1 MKGRIFLLFIIHVT
15 FLSSA
20 QILKVDK
27 GSLLLDSARILIGN
41 VGLNF
46 DIHNRSATS
55 EKEITFVGLKGTSD
69 IVYLS
74 EKHAYISI
82 NTIQYFKSTGGPLT
96 SNGYSHF
103 RVNFLRMRKL
113 SYETYTQVQYDDG
126 RSMPFRFLYGGGIR
140 LRLKESKKI
149 SAHAGIGIMNELEHW
164 KNIST
169 DNSINQKQILKTSD
183 YIGATLQLTDYASIM
198 LTLFYQGGLDNKDDV
213 FRNRVSSDFQLKIK
227 MTNKISFL
235 ASCTFQ
241 YEDKPIIPIRKLVY
255 SVHNGLMWNF

>member
-1 MKGRIFLLFIIHVT
+1 MKGKIFLLFAMHINL
-15 FLSSA
+15 LSSA

-27 GSLLLDSARILIGN
+27 GSLLLDSSRVLIGN

-55 EKEITFVGLKGTSD
+55 EREITFVGLKGTSD

-74 EKHAYISI
+74 QKHAYISI
-82 NTIQYFKSTGGPLT
+82 NSVQYFKSTGGPLT

-103 RVNFLRMRKL
+103 RINFLRMKPL

-126 RSMPFRFLYGGGIR
+126 RSMPFRFLYGGGVR

-169 DNSINQKQILKTSD
+169 DNSIITKQILKTSD
-183 YIGATLQLTDYASIM
+183 YVGATLQLTDFASIM
-198 LTLFYQGGLDNKDDV
+198 LTFYYQGGYDNQDDV
-213 FRNRVSSDFQLKIK
+213 FRNRVSSDFEFKVK
-227 MTNKISFL
+227 MTNKISFTS
-235 ASCTFQ
+235 SCALQ

>member
-1 MKGRIFLLFIIHVT
+1 MKGRFLLLVALHVSVLT
-15 FLSSA
+15 GA

-27 GSLLLDSARILIGN
+27 GSLLLDSAKVLIGN
-41 VGLNF
+41 VALNF
-46 DIHNRSATS
+46 DVHNKSATS
-55 EKEITFVGLKGTSD
+55 EEEITFVGLKGSSD
-69 IVYLS
+69 LVYLS

-113 SYETYTQVQYDDG
+113 SYETYAQVQYDDG

-149 SAHAGIGIMNELEHW
+149 SAHAGIGIMNELERW

-169 DNSINQKQILKTSD
+169 DNSIIQKQILKTSD

-198 LTLFYQGGLDNKDDV
+198 LTLFYQGGYDNQDNV

-227 MTNKISFL
+227 MTDKISFL
-235 ASCTFQ
+235 ASCTLQF
-241 YEDKPIIPIRKLVY
+241 EDQPIIPIRKLVY
-255 SVHNGLMWNF
+255 SVHNGLIWSF

>member
-1 MKGRIFLLFIIHVT
+1 MKGKIFLLFAMNINL
-15 FLSSA
+15 LSSA

-27 GSLLLDSARILIGN
+27 GSLLLDSSRVLIGN

-55 EKEITFVGLKGTSD
+55 EREITFVGLKGTSD

-74 EKHAYISI
+74 QKHAYISI
-82 NTIQYFKSTGGPLT
+82 NSVQYFKSTGGPLT

-103 RVNFLRMRKL
+103 RINFLRMKPL

-126 RSMPFRFLYGGGIR
+126 RSMPFRFLYGGGVR

-169 DNSINQKQILKTSD
+169 DNSKITKQILKTSD
-183 YIGATLQLTDYASIM
+183 YVGATLQLTDFASIM
-198 LTLFYQGGLDNKDDV
+198 LTFYYQGGYDNQDDV
-213 FRNRVSSDFQLKIK
+213 FRNRVSSDFEFKVK
-227 MTNKISFL
+227 MTNKISFTS
-235 ASCTFQ
+235 SCALQ